1 MKDDKI
7 SEFLCKLGDFSYKMA
22 KEREFWAEHDGIWE
36 VDCRKKAE
44 YGLHTK

>member
-7 SEFLCKLGDFSYKMA
+7 SKFLCKLGDFSYKMA
-22 KEREFWAEHDGIWE
+22 KERVFWAEHDGFLE
-36 VDCRKKAE
+36 GERRKKAG

>member
-22 KEREFWAEHDGIWE
+22 KERFWAEHDGIWE
-36 VDCRKKAE
+36 VDCRKKAG